1 MDRLSEFKDKMLSQ
15 GRVLSTPTT
24 RRWSKE
30 EWDRVD
36 KQERKALFYNFSGMD
51 HGRGREI
58 VFVAESETE
67 ALEVL
72 EKHNKR
78 AEEIQKE
85 KSK

>member
-1 MDRLSEFKDKMLSQ
+1 MNRLSEFEDKKLTQ

-24 RRWSKE
+24 RRWRKE
-30 EWDRVD
+30 EWDKAE
-36 KQERKALFYNFSGMD
+36 KQERKMLFYNFHGMD
-51 HGRGREI
+51 HGRGREV

-72 EKHNKR
+72 EKHNER